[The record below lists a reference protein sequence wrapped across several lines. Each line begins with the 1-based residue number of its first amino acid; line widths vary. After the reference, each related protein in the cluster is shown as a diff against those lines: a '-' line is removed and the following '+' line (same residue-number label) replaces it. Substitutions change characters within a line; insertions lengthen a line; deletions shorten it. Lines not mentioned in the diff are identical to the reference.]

1 LEILKLFINYGVVA
15 VLAYYF
21 VTSSNKQ
28 RDQNNVNFQTL
39 FNNMIKT
46 NNNNVE
52 LIMKTIKKLSE
63 TIENSA
69 RYYDNSMAVISQEL
83 LKLKQDLISINARV
97 IELIINDKPLND
109 TIFIKLCELLIEKY
123 IYILT
128 INITKYLDDNM
139 FVDEAHILEFR
150 EFVLTEIEINRGK
163 LCQEITKLDYNSLIL
178 TTVDTMIENVFTTYS
193 NNIENQ
199 ILVQL
204 QLTDLMRDHNHR
216 ILKKK
221 INNKLLSLLDN
232 ILTFLKN
239 EMLKK

>member
-1 LEILKLFINYGVVA
+1 MLKLFINYGVVG

-39 FNNMIKT
+39 FNNMIQT

-52 LIMKTIKKLSE
+52 LIMKTIEKLSE

-83 LKLKQDLISINARV
+83 LKLKQDLISINTRV

-109 TIFIKLCELLIEKY
+109 TIFTKLCELLIEKY

-128 INITKYLDDNM
+128 INITKYLDDNI
-139 FVDEAHILEFR
+139 FVDETHISELR
-150 EFVLTEIEINRGK
+150 DFVLTEIEVNRGK

-178 TTVDTMIENVFTTYS
+178 TTVDDMIENVFTSYS

-204 QLTDLMRDHNHR
+204 QLTDLMRDHNHK

-221 INNKLLSLLDN
+221 INNKLLNLLDN

>member
-1 LEILKLFINYGVVA
+1 
-15 VLAYYF
+15 
-21 VTSSNKQ
+21 
-28 RDQNNVNFQTL
+28 
-39 FNNMIKT
+39 
-46 NNNNVE
+46 
-52 LIMKTIKKLSE
+52 MKTIEKLSE

-83 LKLKQDLISINARV
+83 LKLKQDLISINTRV

-109 TIFIKLCELLIEKY
+109 TIFTKLCELLIEKY

-128 INITKYLDDNM
+128 INITKYLDDNI
-139 FVDEAHILEFR
+139 FVDETHISELR
-150 EFVLTEIEINRGK
+150 DFVLTEIEVNRGK

-178 TTVDTMIENVFTTYS
+178 TTVDDMIENVFTSYS

-204 QLTDLMRDHNHR
+204 QLTDLMRDHNHK

-221 INNKLLSLLDN
+221 INNKLLNLLDN